1 MKFCL
6 VVFFATK
13 LVFHCK
19 VCSQK
24 QLLVIAVTLIFKIA
38 AKKLRSGR
46 KELHWPPFLIV
57 AIDLVFICFLK
68 WEEFLKE
75 SARFIWIFIFNFKIR
90 SHNFKEIKYLQS
102 WQNETLPQYH
112 ESKLGFFK
120 EINRALDSKEIFSSV
135 WSWGTFQTLD
145 ILLQISWKLQTENC
159 VSSCAQ
165 RKGNLAKIKN
175 EKRLRASSIRLGI
188 RLLQGF
194 AKVKD
199 LPQSRLVRLSLNVL

>member
-38 AKKLRSGR
+38 AKKLRSDK

-75 SARFIWIFIFNFKIR
+75 SARFI
-90 SHNFKEIKYLQS
+90 
-102 WQNETLPQYH
+102 
-112 ESKLGFFK
+112 
-120 EINRALDSKEIFSSV
+120 
-135 WSWGTFQTLD
+135 
-145 ILLQISWKLQTENC
+145 
-159 VSSCAQ
+159 
-165 RKGNLAKIKN
+165 
-175 EKRLRASSIRLGI
+175 
-188 RLLQGF
+188 
-194 AKVKD
+194 
-199 LPQSRLVRLSLNVL
+199 

>member
-1 MKFCL
+1 MTLTKPEWDWNWTFLFHFTRSTANEILFGC
-6 VVFFATK
+6 FFATK

-38 AKKLRSGR
+38 AKKLRSDK

-159 VSSCAQ
+159 VSSREGEEIWRRSKFLEEHRHQ
-165 RKGNLAKIKN
+165 
-175 EKRLRASSIRLGI
+175 
-188 RLLQGF
+188 
-194 AKVKD
+194 
-199 LPQSRLVRLSLNVL
+199 

>member
-1 MKFCL
+1 MFSKAAFGNYSASDFQNCSE
-6 VVFFATK
+6 
-13 LVFHCK
+13 K
-19 VCSQK
+19 VAIWQK
-24 QLLVIAVTLIFKIA
+24 RIALTT
-38 AKKLRSGR
+38 
-46 KELHWPPFLIV
+46 IV

-120 EINRALDSKEIFSSV
+120 EINRALNSKEIFSSV

-165 RKGNLAKIKN
+165 RKGNLAKIKI
-175 EKRLRASSIRLGI
+175 EKRLRASSIR
-188 RLLQGF
+188 F
-194 AKVKD
+194 
-199 LPQSRLVRLSLNVL
+199 